1 MLRLSAHPAGARTR
15 AEVVVAARRRDDG
28 ALLLDYHL
36 SHPASRAGAAGE
48 PGAAGAGDPGELAPP
63 LQIPATARPLP
74 VDRLWAYTC
83 FEAFVGR
90 AGAPGY
96 REFNFSPSGQWAG
109 WTFSDYRQRDDAAPA
124 LPAPQLDW
132 WRAGDGAPAT
142 SPVSSLPEVVEP
154 AASSVSAA
162 PPVAAPVAVPVAAG
176 KCQPLL
182 ILRAVLP
189 AAALPP
195 GDGALQL
202 GLTAVVV
209 RADGDAAYFALQHPL
224 GRPDFHH
231 RAGFVLSLP
240 G

>member
-1 MLRLSAHPAGARTR
+1 MLRLSAHPAGASTR
-15 AEVVVAARRRDDG
+15 AEVVVAARRRGDG

-48 PGAAGAGDPGELAPP
+48 PGAAGADGDPGELAPP
-63 LQIPATARPLP
+63 LQIPAAATPLP
-74 VDRLWAYTC
+74 ADRLWAYTC

-124 LPAPQLDW
+124 LPAPRLDW
-132 WRAGDGAPAT
+132 WRAENGALPVCAAAPA
-142 SPVSSLPEVVEP
+142 LAGE
-154 AASSVSAA
+154 SA
-162 PPVAAPVAVPVAAG
+162 
-176 KCQPLL
+176 PLL
-182 ILRAVLP
+182 VLHAVLP
-189 AAALPP
+189 AAALPA

>member
-1 MLRLSAHPAGARTR
+1 MLRLSAHPAGASTR

-36 SHPASRAGAAGE
+36 SHPAGLAGAAGE
-48 PGAAGAGDPGELAPP
+48 AGTAGAAGADGDPGELAPP
-63 LQIPATARPLP
+63 LQIPAAATPLP
-74 VDRLWAYTC
+74 ADRLWAYTC

-90 AGAPGY
+90 VGAPGY

-132 WRAGDGAPAT
+132 WRAGDGAPAA
-142 SPVSSLPEVVEP
+142 SLV
-154 AASSVSAA
+154 AW
-162 PPVAAPVAVPVAAG
+162 PPDIADRAG

-189 AAALPP
+189 VTSLPG